1 MPSFK
6 QTPQK
11 NIKLNKNKLM
21 TLDEKHK
28 EIIHNFTR
36 AEKDQLPKLRSEK
49 KQILKMLN
57 GSDKAT
63 TPSSTDSRESEG
75 DVDNSNNRDS
85 GSEEEEEEEV
95 ENEDEDNDDENCL
108 DIHERLNL
116 EDRLA
121 EIKSEIRAIKNS
133 KKQYLL
139 ENSKY
144 IFDYFENKKNISKD
158 IQPAKTAKL
167 SIVDTFF
174 KIKSSV
180 EQSEPENVNK
190 NIISKYFHNIDI
202 TVVDMSQ
209 YVYPTD
215 VCRKCHSGEL
225 IVYEDEGVLI
235 CNKCYANI
243 PYLVENEKPTYK
255 EPPKEVCFY
264 AYKRI
269 NHFKEIIAQFQGK
282 ETTQIHADI
291 INTIKQQIKKERI
304 QIRQLTNEMVKEI
317 LKKLGLSKYY
327 EHIPFIM
334 DKLGVKPPV
343 MSPELE
349 ESLFNLF
356 IELQRPYSKVCPDD
370 RVNFLNYYYTLYKLC
385 ELLGETQYLDDIPML
400 KDREKIIEQ
409 DIIWRNMCAEL
420 GWTFIPTI

>member
-11 NIKLNKNKLM
+11 SIKLNKNKLT

-28 EIIHNFTR
+28 EIIHTFTK
-36 AEKDQLPKLRSEK
+36 AEKDQLPKLKNEK
-49 KQILKMLN
+49 KQILKLLK
-57 GSDKAT
+57 D
-63 TPSSTDSRESEG
+63 P
-75 DVDNSNNRDS
+75 
-85 GSEEEEEEEV
+85 EEEI
-95 ENEDEDNDDENCL
+95 
-108 DIHERLNL
+108 DIHQRLNM
-116 EDRLA
+116 EDRLT
-121 EIKSEIRAIKNS
+121 EINSEIRAIKTN
-133 KKQYLL
+133 KKKYLL
-139 ENSKY
+139 ENTKY
-144 IFDYFENKKNISKD
+144 IFDYFENKKNISKE
-158 IQPAKTAKL
+158 IEPTKTSKL

-174 KIKSSV
+174 KIKQQTEPV
-180 EQSEPENVNK
+180 ETENVNK
-190 NIISKYFHNIDI
+190 NIIYKYFHNIDI
-202 TVVDMSQ
+202 SVVDMSQ
-209 YVYPTD
+209 FVYPTD
-215 VCRKCHSGEL
+215 ICRYCHRGEL
-225 IVYEDEGVLI
+225 ISYEDEGVLI
-235 CNKCYANI
+235 CNNCYASI

-304 QIRQLTNEMVKEI
+304 SIRTLTNDMIKEI
-317 LKKLGLSKYY
+317 LKKLGFSKYY

-385 ELLGETQYLDDIPML
+385 ELLGENQYLDDIPML

-409 DIIWRNMCAEL
+409 DYIWRDMCAEL
-420 GWTFIPTI
+420 EWTFIPTI

>member
-11 NIKLNKNKLM
+11 NIKLNKNKLV

-28 EIIHNFTR
+28 EIIHNFTK

-49 KQILKMLN
+49 KQILKRLN
-57 GSDKAT
+57 NSKAST
-63 TPSSTDSRESEG
+63 STPSSDGDENETEEMDLQEDEG
-75 DVDNSNNRDS
+75 DFEDSDN
-85 GSEEEEEEEV
+85 EPPE
-95 ENEDEDNDDENCL
+95 L

-121 EIKSEIRAIKNS
+121 EIKSEIRAIKNN

-174 KIKSSV
+174 KIKSST
-180 EQSEPENVNK
+180 EQPEPENINK

-215 VCRKCHSGEL
+215 VCRKCHAGEL

-304 QIRQLTNEMVKEI
+304 RYFTNDIIKEI

>member
-1 MPSFK
+1 MMPSFK

-11 NIKLNKNKLM
+11 NIKLNKKKLT

-28 EIIHNFTR
+28 EIIHTFTR
-36 AEKDQLPKLRSEK
+36 TEKDQIPKLRSEK
-49 KQILKMLN
+49 RQILKEL
-57 GSDKAT
+57 
-63 TPSSTDSRESEG
+63 
-75 DVDNSNNRDS
+75 
-85 GSEEEEEEEV
+85 EET
-95 ENEDEDNDDENCL
+95 EDL
-108 DIHERLNL
+108 DIHHKLNL
-116 EDRLA
+116 EDRIA
-121 EIKSEIRAIKNS
+121 EINAEIRTIKGN
-133 KKQYLL
+133 KKKYLL

-158 IQPAKTAKL
+158 IQPQKSTE
-167 SIVDTFF
+167 STIIDTFF
-174 KIKSSV
+174 KIKQPV
-180 EQSEPENVNK
+180 ENVETENINR

-202 TVVDMSQ
+202 SVVDMSQ
-209 YVYPTD
+209 YAYSTD
-215 VCRKCHSGEL
+215 VCRHCHSGEL

-235 CNKCYANI
+235 CNRCYASI

-282 ETTQIHADI
+282 ETTQISAEI

-304 QIRQLTNEMVKEI
+304 AIRMLTNEMIKEI

-385 ELLGETQYLDDIPML
+385 ELLGETQYLDNIPML

-409 DIIWRNMCAEL
+409 DSIWKKMCAEL